1 MRRPAPA
8 GSGLATAVVGSYP
21 QPRWLVDPA
30 TLLSSGVPRVRM
42 PDVWRVPD
50 PLLGEAQ
57 DDAVRLAVQDMERA
71 GVDIVSDGE
80 QRRESYF
87 NQFAT
92 ALGGVDLDRPGMA
105 VSRTGKPTRVPRVV
119 GPIVRERP
127 VHVRDAR
134 FLRDLTAR
142 EIKVTLPGP
151 FTLTQLAQDDYY
163 RDEERLAMAYADAVN
178 AELREL
184 EGLADVLQLDEP
196 YLQAR
201 PDKARAYAIPAIDR
215 ALRGIVKTTVVHL
228 CFGYAFTVKEKPSGY
243 SFLPELDRSAA
254 RQISI
259 EAAQPRLDLSV
270 LAALPSKTIVLGV
283 LDLGAPTAETPSVV
297 AERISEALKH
307 VPASRLVV
315 APDCG
320 MKYLPR
326 ELAFAKLRAMVE
338 GARSVSH

>member
-1 MRRPAPA
+1 
-8 GSGLATAVVGSYP
+8 AVG
-21 QPRWLVDPA
+21 
-30 TLLSSGVPRVRM
+30 
-42 PDVWRVPD
+42 
-50 PLLGEAQ
+50 
-57 DDAVRLAVQDMERA
+57 DMERA

-92 ALGGVDLDRPGMA
+92 ALGGVDLDRPGVAM
-105 VSRTGKPTRVPRVV
+105 SRTGRPTRVPRVV
-119 GPIVRERP
+119 GPIVREHP
-127 VHVRDAR
+127 VHVGDAR

-163 RDEERLAMAYADAVN
+163 GDEERLAMAYADAVN
-178 AELREL
+178 AELRDL
-184 EGLADVLQLDEP
+184 EGVADVLQLDEP

-243 SFLPELDRSAA
+243 SFLPELDRCAA
-254 RQISI
+254 RQVSI
-259 EAAQPRLDLSV
+259 EAAQPGLDLSV

-283 LDLGAPTAETPSVV
+283 LDLGAPTAEQAAVV
-297 AERISEALKH
+297 ARRVGQALEH
-307 VPASRLVV
+307 AAHERLVI
-315 APDCG
+315 APDCE
-320 MKYLPR
+320 MKHLSR
-326 ELAFAKLRAMVE
+326 DLALAKLRAMVA
-338 GARSVSH
+338 GVRLVAGNSTSSRG